1 MSGFIPSHTAFGST
15 APVNAMS
22 VDVEEH
28 FQVSAFEGAV
38 TPAQWSAHES
48 RVARNVYQV
57 LDLFRDAKVRA
68 TFFVLG
74 WIAERYPAIVQRIAA
89 AGHEVASHGYS
100 HVRVT
105 QQDEAQ
111 FRADVARTR
120 RILQDCSGQEIRG
133 YRAASYSIN
142 GSNLWALRVLGEEGY
157 SYSSSIYPIRHDLYG
172 MPEAPRFA
180 FRLNGHPILEVPVST
195 VEFAG
200 QRLPCG
206 GGGYFRLLPYG
217 FARWAIGRVNAVDGQ
232 PTVFYFHPWEIDPGQ
247 PRVGRLSM
255 RSRLRHYTGL
265 AHMQGKLAR
274 LLRDFRWDRIDR
286 VFPADAA

>member
-1 MSGFIPSHTAFGST
+1 MSAFVPSHAAYDSPS
-15 APVNAMS
+15 PVNAMS

-38 TPAQWSAHES
+38 ARGDWSRHES
-48 RVARNVYQV
+48 RVARNVDAV
-57 LDLFRDAKVRA
+57 LELFERAGVHA

-74 WIAERYPAIVQRIAA
+74 WIAERYPAVVRGIAA
-89 AGHEVASHGYS
+89 AGHEIASHGYS

-105 QQDEAQ
+105 QQNEAE
-111 FRADVARTR
+111 FRDDVARTR
-120 RILQDCSGQEIRG
+120 RILEDCCGQRIRG

-142 GSNLWALRVLGEEGY
+142 GSNLWALRVLAEEGHQ
-157 SYSSSIYPIRHDLYG
+157 YSSSIYPIRHDLYG

-180 FRLNGHPILEVPVST
+180 FRLDGATILELPVST
-195 VEFAG
+195 VQLAG

-217 FARWAIGRVNAVDGQ
+217 FSRWAIGRVNAVDRQ
-232 PTVFYFHPWEIDPGQ
+232 PTLFYFHPWEIDARQ
-247 PRVGRLSM
+247 PRVGSLSL

-265 AHMQGKLAR
+265 ARMRRKLER
-274 LLRDFRWDRIDR
+274 LVRDFRWDRIDR
-286 VFPADAA
+286 VFPSDAQ